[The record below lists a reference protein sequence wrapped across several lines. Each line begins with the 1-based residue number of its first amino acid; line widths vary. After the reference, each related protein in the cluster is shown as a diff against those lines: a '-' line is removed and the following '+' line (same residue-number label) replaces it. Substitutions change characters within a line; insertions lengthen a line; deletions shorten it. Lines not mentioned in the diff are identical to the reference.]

1 MDTKFTKGE
10 WYIEDYSSMLDVGTK
25 HNGSVCTVECGYQT
39 SEMLIDPNDEEMANA
54 HLIAAAPDMYKMLD
68 EVNKAI
74 IHCDNEIGLAD
85 VITCMCHDID
95 QLLKKARGE

>member
-1 MDTKFTKGE
+1 MGKAKFTKGPWQAKDLE
-10 WYIEDYSSMLDVGTK
+10 VESSGRMIAD
-25 HNGSVCTVECGYQT
+25 CGISNYKN
-39 SEMLIDPNDEEMANA
+39 SEEEERANA
-54 HLIAAAPDMYKMLD
+54 HLIAVAPDMYKMLD
-68 EVNKAI
+68 EVNRAI